1 MAFGIEQV
9 AGFAAD
15 MQCISSMWF
24 RKIQG
29 GTHKERLE
37 SFYGPQ
43 AHACETLTTCLPP
56 DLVPLLMLCLLQ
68 SACVPP
74 LAQI

>member
-1 MAFGIEQV
+1 MGLGLQQV

-43 AHACETLTTCLPP
+43 AHACKETTYSCGLTK
-56 DLVPLLMLCLLQ
+56 
-68 SACVPP
+68 CV
-74 LAQI
+74 LAVAGGRWQFSRPAL